1 MLTKKT
7 TEAAYAQF
15 LSETNYKRL
24 PKTADALFTQLEK
37 QLRTIDETEND
48 GFFPAIAAALF
59 RMVKAVNRNR
69 ELLSEF
75 YWLLTVLADIYKSVA
90 EPTHSGILDEPTA
103 DSLSSFQILCGLP
116 MTGTLDKH
124 TWKHLALHYP
134 LATNLNNLP

>member
-37 QLRTIDETEND
+37 QLRAIDETESE
-48 GFFPAIAAALF
+48 GYFPAIAAALF

-69 ELLSEF
+69 ELRSEF
-75 YWLLTVLADIYKSVA
+75 CGLLTALAVVCEKGTEGDIRLLCVLASLRAHKQEVA
-90 EPTHSGILDEPTA
+90 R
-103 DSLSSFQILCGLP
+103 
-116 MTGTLDKH
+116 
-124 TWKHLALHYP
+124 
-134 LATNLNNLP
+134 

>member
-37 QLRTIDETEND
+37 QLRTNEETEND

-69 ELLSEF
+69 ELI
-75 YWLLTVLADIYKSVA
+75 LLAAFRFSCCLRGR
-90 EPTHSGILDEPTA
+90 HSGRR
-103 DSLSSFQILCGLP
+103 
-116 MTGTLDKH
+116 
-124 TWKHLALHYP
+124 
-134 LATNLNNLP
+134 

>member
-7 TEAAYAQF
+7 AEVSYADF
-15 LSETNYKRL
+15 LTQTNYKRL

-48 GFFPAIAAALF
+48 GYFPAIAATFF

-75 YWLLTVLADIYKSVA
+75 YGLLTALAVVCEEGTEGDIRLLRVLASLRA
-90 EPTHSGILDEPTA
+90 E
-103 DSLSSFQILCGLP
+103 
-116 MTGTLDKH
+116 GTRL
-124 TWKHLALHYP
+124 
-134 LATNLNNLP
+134 

>member
-15 LSETNYKRL
+15 LSETDYKRL

-75 YWLLTVLADIYKSVA
+75 YGLLSALAVVCEEGTEGDIRLLRVLASLRAHKQEVA
-90 EPTHSGILDEPTA
+90 R
-103 DSLSSFQILCGLP
+103 
-116 MTGTLDKH
+116 
-124 TWKHLALHYP
+124 
-134 LATNLNNLP
+134 

>member
-1 MLTKKT
+1 MLTKKI

-75 YWLLTVLADIYKSVA
+75 YWLLSALAVVCEEGTEGDIRLLRVLASLRAHKQEVA
-90 EPTHSGILDEPTA
+90 R
-103 DSLSSFQILCGLP
+103 
-116 MTGTLDKH
+116 
-124 TWKHLALHYP
+124 
-134 LATNLNNLP
+134 

>member
-1 MLTKKT
+1 MLTKKP

-59 RMVKAVNRNR
+59 RMVKAANRNR

-75 YWLLTVLADIYKSVA
+75 YGLLSALAVVCEEGTEGDIRLLRVLASLRAHKQEVA
-90 EPTHSGILDEPTA
+90 R
-103 DSLSSFQILCGLP
+103 
-116 MTGTLDKH
+116 
-124 TWKHLALHYP
+124 
-134 LATNLNNLP
+134 

>member
-7 TEAAYAQF
+7 AEAAYAQF
-15 LSETNYKRL
+15 LSQTNCKRL

-75 YWLLTVLADIYKSVA
+75 YGLLSALAVICEEGTEGDIRLLRVLASLRAHKQEVA
-90 EPTHSGILDEPTA
+90 R
-103 DSLSSFQILCGLP
+103 
-116 MTGTLDKH
+116 
-124 TWKHLALHYP
+124 
-134 LATNLNNLP
+134 

>member
-15 LSETNYKRL
+15 LSENNYKRL

-75 YWLLTVLADIYKSVA
+75 YGLLSALAVVCEEGTEGDIRLLRVLASLRAHKQEVA
-90 EPTHSGILDEPTA
+90 R
-103 DSLSSFQILCGLP
+103 
-116 MTGTLDKH
+116 
-124 TWKHLALHYP
+124 
-134 LATNLNNLP
+134 